1 MNKKNILIAGAG
13 NPWRS
18 DDGIGITII
27 ERLHALQHAGAFYL
41 AKDQV
46 DILDIGTD
54 GLALLDIL
62 PNYQKAI
69 IIDAVEMNAPPA
81 TIKVFSPEEAKIKIT
96 NDALSTHGF
105 GLGEMLKLAEQ
116 LNIPTQITIIGVQ
129 PYDLSFGNEL
139 SSEITR
145 VIDKIIDQVKKEIHE
160 IKSL

>member
-18 DDGIGITII
+18 DDGTGITVI
-27 ERLHALQHAGAFYL
+27 ERLHALQHAGASYL
-41 AKDQV
+41 AKNQV
-46 DILDIGTD
+46 DILDVGTD

-69 IIDAVEMNAPPA
+69 IIDAVEMNAAPA
-81 TIKVFSPEEAKIKIT
+81 TIKVFFPEEAKIKIT
-96 NDALSTHGF
+96 SDALSTHGF

-116 LNIPTQITIIGVQ
+116 LHIPTQIIIIGVQ

-139 SSEITR
+139 SAE
-145 VIDKIIDQVKKEIHE
+145 VKNKIDDLLKAVKHSID
-160 IKSL
+160 S